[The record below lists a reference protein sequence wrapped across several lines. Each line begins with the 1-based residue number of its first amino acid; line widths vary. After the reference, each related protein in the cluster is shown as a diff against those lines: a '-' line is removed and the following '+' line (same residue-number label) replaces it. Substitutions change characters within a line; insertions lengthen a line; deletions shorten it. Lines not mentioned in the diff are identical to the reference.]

1 MFYCNQV
8 GTSVPAAPA
17 ANLDRTSQSTRTLVM
32 QLLISLVF
40 AWQSWLPASAQDF
53 YGSLVGRV
61 ADNTGALVRD
71 ASVTL
76 TSSATSEKR
85 EARTD
90 DSGSYRFLDLLPG
103 SYRVEIGSPGFKRFV
118 QERIDVRVDTV
129 VVLNASLALGDVREA
144 VNVQDKALLLDTQ
157 GASVGQVIE
166 GRQVQ
171 DIPLDG
177 RNVMNLV
184 ALVPG
189 VIPQGGTQGSS
200 AGNYTVSGDAT
211 NAAGFGN
218 YQIGGGLAGQGAFF
232 FDGSSL
238 NQVLSN
244 DTVLV
249 PTQDAVQEFR
259 VVTSVPG
266 PEFGVFAGG
275 VVSFTSKSG
284 SNGFHGSAYE
294 YLRNTVLDANNFFNN
309 ETDVAR
315 SQLVQN
321 QFGVTV
327 GGPVVKNRTFF
338 FFNYEGFTRRN
349 GIPFEGRTPTP
360 AELRGDFSADPP
372 IYDPQTGQ
380 QFSCNGV
387 LNMICQNRIDPT
399 AKVMAS
405 VLHYWPVPNANL
417 EGGAVNYSVNAAA
430 GADTNQYNARI
441 DQILSDKQRLF
452 GRYTYWSINTHP
464 TQYVF
469 GTTGSGPQSLFRG
482 LVADQ
487 QIVLGDVYTFTPS
500 MVGDLRLSY
509 LRARTPFAPA
519 NNNVDLSQFGPFWA
533 GISGSLTHQQFPDP
547 IVIGTIPY
555 PYGGMDVTID
565 DAANNYA
572 ISASLT
578 KILGRHT
585 LKVGADIRRYDFRE
599 QQTVSA
605 SGLFVF
611 AGIFTSGALSP
622 PGSGVTPIADFM
634 LGDITPVAGT
644 SGFETAVEAHAD
656 QDYQGYY
663 LNDIF
668 QVSHSLTI
676 NLGLRWDIPGSYTEA
691 DDRNTALLPQLQSPL
706 VLVRSSQYPSR
717 HDLEDHYRL
726 FAPRLGLAYQ
736 FNGHT
741 VIRAGY
747 GINFLPQGVGVAGPW
762 DSPINSATS
771 SVPFGGTLS
780 NPLLGTPLLQP
791 IGRNESALS
800 TFIGQSI
807 QSRIP
812 YQSFPYM
819 QQWNLN
825 LQEAIGVGALFKV
838 GYAGSRGEHIPLGVP
853 ALEIGDVGADLNQ
866 LSPKFYSL
874 GAALLQPAANPA
886 VCEVPVCKVGQTL
899 RPYPSYQGVE
909 ADSDFAGDT
918 YYNSLQAGIE
928 KRFSYGGAIL
938 ADYTWAKLISNSE
951 GVSPFLELDTL
962 GSGAIQDYT
971 NLRGERSLALF
982 DVPQRFVL
990 SYALELPFGRGKR
1003 FYAGARGTA
1012 NHFVSGWTVSG
1023 ITTFASGFPLGI
1035 SSAAPNNLS
1044 TFFGA
1049 GTIRPNVLPAC
1060 HKSAGGSILHSV
1072 MAGTSVVNAACFAA
1086 PDPFSLGNE
1095 SRVDPTLR
1103 AQGINNWDFSA
1114 SKTTRLTE
1122 QARLDFRVE
1131 FFNLFNRVQFGP
1143 PNTSFG
1149 GSLFGKITSQG
1160 NNPRQV
1166 QLSLRASF

>member
-1 MFYCNQV
+1 MFYCNQE

-32 QLLISLVF
+32 QLLISLVL

-129 VVLNASLALGDVREA
+129 VVLNASLALGDVRET
-144 VNVQDKALLLDTQ
+144 VNVQDQALLLDTQ
-157 GASVGQVIE
+157 GSSVGQVIE

-200 AGNYTVSGDAT
+200 AGNYAVSGDAT

-266 PEFGVFAGG
+266 PEFGAFAGG

-327 GGPVVKNRTFF
+327 GGPVVKNSTFF
-338 FFNYEGFTRRN
+338 FFNYERFTRRN

-380 QFSCNGV
+380 EFSCNGL
-387 LNMICQNRIDPT
+387 LNMICPNRIDPT

-452 GRYTYWSINTHP
+452 GRYTDWSVNTHP

-469 GTTGSGPQSLFRG
+469 GTTGGGPQSLFRG

-668 QVSHSLTI
+668 QVYHSLTI

-691 DDRNTALLPQLQSPL
+691 DDRNTALLPPLQSPL
-706 VLVRSSQYPSR
+706 VLVRSPQYPSR
-717 HDLEDHYRL
+717 HDLENHYRL
-726 FAPRLGLAYQ
+726 FAPRFGLAYQ

-762 DSPINSATS
+762 DSPINSATT

-825 LQEAIGVGALFKV
+825 VQESIGVGALFKV

-874 GAALLQPAANPA
+874 GAALFEPAANPA
-886 VCEVPVCKVGQTL
+886 VCGVPLCKVGQTL
-899 RPYPSYQGVE
+899 RPYPLYQGVE
-909 ADSDFAGDT
+909 ANSDFAGDT

-971 NLRGERSLALF
+971 NLRGARSLALF

-990 SYALELPFGRGKR
+990 SYAFELPFGRGKR
-1003 FYAGARGTA
+1003 FYAGARGAA
-1012 NHFVSGWTVSG
+1012 NQFVSGWTVSG

-1060 HKSAGGSILHSV
+1060 DKSVGGSILHSV
-1072 MAGTSVVNAACFAA
+1072 MAGTSVVSAACFAT
-1086 PDPFSLGNE
+1086 PDPFSLGDE
-1095 SRVDPTLR
+1095 SRVDPALR

-1122 QARLDFRVE
+1122 QTRLDFRVE

-1149 GSLFGKITSQG
+1149 GSSFGKITSQR
-1160 NNPRQV
+1160 NNPREV